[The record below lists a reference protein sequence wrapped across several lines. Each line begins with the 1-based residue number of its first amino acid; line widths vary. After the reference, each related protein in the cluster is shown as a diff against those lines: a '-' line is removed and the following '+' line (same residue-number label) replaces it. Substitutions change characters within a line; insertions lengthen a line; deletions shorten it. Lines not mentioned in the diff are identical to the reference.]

1 MNIFTLNG
9 IKISGDNVTVN
20 GQTIVVDGKAV
31 EGIDL
36 STCTLKIEVVQGSI
50 QNLTADGNVTAQ
62 DVRGAVSAGGN
73 VACGCVGGT
82 VNAGGNVKCNRVG
95 GSINA
100 GGNVRHA

>member
-1 MNIFTLNG
+1 MGTFTFNG
-9 IKISGDNVTVN
+9 IKITGDNVTIK
-20 GQTIVVDGKAV
+20 GQSIIVDGVAV

-36 STCTLKIEVVQGSI
+36 SSGTLQIEVVQGSI

-62 DVRGAVSAGGN
+62 DVRGSVSSGGN
-73 VACGCVGGT
+73 VSCGCVGGT